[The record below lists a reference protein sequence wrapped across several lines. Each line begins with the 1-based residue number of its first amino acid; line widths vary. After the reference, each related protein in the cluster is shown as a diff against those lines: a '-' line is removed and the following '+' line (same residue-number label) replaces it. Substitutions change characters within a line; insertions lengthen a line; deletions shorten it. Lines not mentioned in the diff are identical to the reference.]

1 MNDEMIAQRDAF
13 GTALVEL
20 GRNDSKIVV
29 LDADLA
35 TSTKADMFAQA
46 FPDRF
51 FQMGCAEQNMFGA
64 AAGLATLGFIPF
76 AVTFACF
83 TAKRALDQI
92 RIAIAQPHI
101 NVKMVG
107 AYSGLLTGKTGKT
120 HQSVEDMAVFR
131 AMPGVV
137 TIAPVDGREVRRAM
151 EAIVDYDGPVY
162 LRLTRDPC
170 PVVMPDGYE
179 FEIGRAVLMRE
190 GGDVTLIGTGQK
202 TIDCLEAARLLADD
216 GIAATVLHVP
226 TLKPLDEV
234 AIIKAAARSGRVV
247 TVEDHSI
254 IGGLGGA
261 VAELLGERYP
271 LPIRRVGYQDTFA
284 ESGSNQDLLEKYGLN
299 PRHIVEACHDILEF
313 NIKNAV

>member
-1 MNDEMIAQRDAF
+1 
-13 GTALVEL
+13 
-20 GRNDSKIVV
+20 
-29 LDADLA
+29 
-35 TSTKADMFAQA
+35 
-46 FPDRF
+46 
-51 FQMGCAEQNMFGA
+51 
-64 AAGLATLGFIPF
+64 
-76 AVTFACF
+76 
-83 TAKRALDQI
+83 
-92 RIAIAQPHI
+92 
-101 NVKMVG
+101 
-107 AYSGLLTGKTGKT
+107 
-120 HQSVEDMAVFR
+120 
-131 AMPGVV
+131 
-137 TIAPVDGREVRRAM
+137 M

-202 TIDCLEAARLLADD
+202 TIDCLEAARLLAEED
-216 GIAATVLHVP
+216 ITATVLHVP

-234 AIIKAAARSGRVV
+234 AIIKAAARTGRVV

-261 VAELLGERYP
+261 VAELLGEHYP

-299 PRHIVEACHDILEF
+299 PRHIVAAVRGILDFSVSEP
-313 NIKNAV
+313 V

>member
-1 MNDEMIAQRDAF
+1 MNEKMIAQRDAF
-13 GTALVEL
+13 GATLVEL
-20 GRNDSKIVV
+20 GERDPRIIV

-51 FQMGCAEQNMFGA
+51 LQMGVAEQNMFGV
-64 AAGLATLGFIPF
+64 AAGLATIGFVPF

-120 HQSVEDMAVFR
+120 HQSVEDIAVFR
-131 AMPGVV
+131 AMPHV
-137 TIAPVDGREVRRAM
+137 TSIAPVDGMEVRKAM
-151 EAIVDYDGPVY
+151 QAIIEYDGPVY

-170 PVVMPDGYE
+170 PVVMPDEYE
-179 FEIGRAVLMRE
+179 FEIGKAVLMRG

-202 TIDCLEAARLLADD
+202 TIDCLEAARLLGQE

-226 TLKPLDEV
+226 TLKPLDEES
-234 AIIKAAARSGRVV
+234 IIQAAARTGRVV

-261 VAELLGERYP
+261 VAELLGERHP
-271 LPIRRVGYQDTFA
+271 LPIKRVGYQDTFA
-284 ESGSNQDLLEKYGLN
+284 ESGANQDLIEKYGLA
-299 PRHIVEACHDILEF
+299 PRHIVTAVHDILDF
-313 NIKNAV
+313 NIPDAA